1 MGDCTMTISRRAALK
16 TAVLAAGST
25 LAAPTIMRHAALG
38 ADPIK
43 VAGIHDASG
52 GLDIYGKP
60 MVACLD
66 MAVAE
71 ANAAGGLRG
80 RQIEVINYD
89 PPSNNQLYKQ
99 FPPPAA
105 TTNKVPAVHVGITS
119 APRAARL

>member
-71 ANAAGGLRG
+71 ANAAGGPVG
-80 RQIEVINYD
+80 APAQVIKYD
-89 PPSNNQLYKQ
+89 PQTNT
-99 FPPPAA
+99 PPPSELPHPAPAPDKPPGSGTA
-105 TTNKVPAVHVGITS
+105 TTP
-119 APRAARL
+119 PPPQP